1 MKTGKMMTS
10 KTMTNKAKTRA
21 AAMVLVLLH
30 GIIVF
35 GGFIAPG
42 EPASQNRDFPFVPP
56 TRLHFVDAQGH
67 FHLRPFVYQSVSR
80 PEGLYEYE
88 ESRDQEYPIHLFV
101 EGPKYK
107 IAGLFLSS
115 IHLFGVE
122 APAQIFLAGSDN
134 YGRDQFSRILY
145 GGRISLGAG
154 LLATGISLSLGLLLG
169 TISGF
174 YGRWVD
180 ESVMRI
186 AELFLVLPWLYLL
199 LAVRAFLPLH
209 ISPVQTF
216 FLLIA
221 VIGSVGWARPA
232 RLVRG
237 VVLSARTRKYV
248 LASRGFGA
256 SDSYVLRRHVL
267 PHTYGVLLTQAALL
281 VPQYVIAEV
290 TLSFLGLGLS
300 EPLPSWGNLL
310 ANLQQYNVLVS
321 YWWMFAPAMALVVF
335 SLGYLALADAFH
347 KRLQSVT
354 V

>member
-1 MKTGKMMTS
+1 MTTTT
-10 KTMTNKAKTRA
+10 KIWTA
-21 AAMVLVLLH
+21 AIVLVLLH
-30 GIIVF
+30 AVVVF
-35 GGFIAPG
+35 AGFVAPAD
-42 EPASQNRDFPFVPP
+42 PASQNRDFPFVPP
-56 TRLHFVDAQGH
+56 SRLHFVDARGH
-67 FHLRPFVYQSVSR
+67 FHLRPFIYAWISKPQ
-80 PEGLYEYE
+80 GLYEYE
-88 ESRDQEYPIHLFV
+88 ESRDREYPLHFFV
-101 EGPKYK
+101 KGSEYR
-107 IAGLFLSS
+107 IAGVSSS

-122 APAQIFLAGSDN
+122 EPAQIFLAGTDN

-145 GGRISLGAG
+145 GGRISLAAG
-154 LLATGISLSLGLLLG
+154 LLATGITLALGVLLG

-174 YGRWVD
+174 YGRWID
-180 ESVMRI
+180 ESLMRLV
-186 AELFLVLPWLYLL
+186 ELFMVLPWLYLL

-209 ISPVQTF
+209 ISPLQTF
-216 FLLIA
+216 FLLVA
-221 VIGSVGWARPA
+221 VIGSIGWARPA

-256 SDSYVLRRHVL
+256 SDSHILRRHLL

-300 EPLPSWGNLL
+300 EPMPSWGNLL

-321 YWWMFAPAMALVVF
+321 YWWMFAPGIALLVF
-335 SLGYLALADAFH
+335 SLGYLAVADAIQQ
-347 KRLQSVT
+347 RLQSTT

>member
-1 MKTGKMMTS
+1 MANQMMSKKKTW
-10 KTMTNKAKTRA
+10 A
-21 AAMVLVLLH
+21 AATFLVLLH
-30 GIIVF
+30 GVIMF
-35 GGFIAPG
+35 AGFVAPQD
-42 EPASQNRDFPFVPP
+42 PISQNRNLPFAPP
-56 TRLHFVDAQGH
+56 THLHFIDAQGR
-67 FHLRPFVYQSVSR
+67 FHLRPFIYPWVSR
-80 PEGLYEYE
+80 PQLYEYE
-88 ESRDQEYPIHLFV
+88 ESHDRAYPIHFLGK
-101 EGPKYK
+101 GPEYK
-107 IAGLFLSS
+107 VAGLFSART
-115 IHLFGVE
+115 HLFGVE
-122 APAQIFLAGSDN
+122 PPAQMFLAGSDN

-145 GGRISLGAG
+145 GGRISLAAG
-154 LLATGISLSLGLLLG
+154 LLATLISLSLGLLLG

-180 ESVMRI
+180 ESLMGT

-209 ISPVQTF
+209 ISPIQTF
-216 FLLIA
+216 FLLVA

-237 VVLSARTRKYV
+237 VVLSAKTRKYV
-248 LASRGFGA
+248 AASRGFGA
-256 SDSYVLRRHVL
+256 GNAYILRRHVL

-281 VPQYVIAEV
+281 VPQYVVAEV

-321 YWWMFAPAMALVVF
+321 FWWMFAPALALVVF
-335 SLGYLALADAFH
+335 SLGYLAVADAFL
-347 KRLQSVT
+347 KRLQSTT

>member
-1 MKTGKMMTS
+1 MTS
-10 KTMTNKAKTRA
+10 KIKIRA
-21 AAMVLVLLH
+21 ALVFLMLLH
-30 GIIVF
+30 GIILF
-35 GGFIAPG
+35 AGFIAPSD
-42 EPASQNRDFPFVPP
+42 PTSQNREFPFAPP
-56 TRLHFVDAQGH
+56 MHLHFVDANGH
-67 FHLRPFVYQSVSR
+67 FHLRPFVYRWISR
-80 PEGLYEYE
+80 PQGLYEYE
-88 ESRDQEYPIHLFV
+88 ESRDREYPIDFLV
-101 EGPKYK
+101 EGPEYR
-107 IAGLFLSS
+107 IAGLFSS
-115 IHLFGVE
+115 RLHLFGVA

-145 GGRISLGAG
+145 GGRISVGAG

-169 TISGF
+169 TVSGF
-174 YGRWVD
+174 YGRWID
-180 ESVMRI
+180 ESLMRS

-216 FLLIA
+216 FLLVA

-237 VVLSARTRKYV
+237 IVLSARTRKYV

-256 SDSYVLRRHVL
+256 SDSYILRRHVL

-321 YWWMFAPAMALVVF
+321 YWWMFAPALVLVGF
-335 SLGYLALADAFH
+335 SLGYLAVADAFQQ
-347 KRLQSVT
+347 RLQSTT